1 LIKRNIVKITHRQL
15 RQLIR
20 EALDTK
26 LSRHRSKGSLPD
38 ARSDEKA
45 AARRSQRRYDSKA
58 IEAGLSDFADEL
70 EDHSSD
76 AVEADTH
83 PHILSIRM
91 VEALRPVIQSG
102 NVAASLEGLDALW
115 KHLRNT
121 SPVPTNDVP
130 ENAPGDDIEWM
141 ENRFHL
147 DQEDWPDEG

>member
-1 LIKRNIVKITHRQL
+1 MKITHRQL

-83 PHILSIRM
+83 PHPHILSIRM

-102 NVAASLEGLDALW
+102 NVEASLKALDALW
-115 KHLRNT
+115 DHLRNT

-130 ENAPGDDIEWM
+130 ENEPGDDVEWM
-141 ENRFHL
+141 EDRFHQ
-147 DQEDWPDEG
+147 DQEDWPDEDL